1 VLRLISR
8 LNLGGPAKHVAW
20 LMQGMDRERFDQLLA
35 AGRVARGE
43 DDLGPA
49 LAARGLAWEDLPALG
64 RALHPVRDLAALG
77 RVLGL
82 MIRHRPHIVATHTAK
97 AGFLGRAALILY
109 RPCARLRGWPVPRAV
124 HTFHGHTFHGYWG
137 PVRGRVFLGLERLL
151 ARLATWRIVAI
162 SPRQRREIC
171 HTYRVGRPEQF
182 RVVPL
187 GIDLEPFASPEEG
200 RRRFRAEL
208 GAGEGEVLVGAV
220 GRVAPVK
227 NYGLFLE
234 AAAELRA
241 RRPELFA
248 RCRFVVVG
256 GGPAAEMEALAARVR
271 ELGLEGKALLAG
283 GRADPE
289 AFFPGLDAL
298 MLTSVNEGTP
308 VSILEGGACG
318 LPVAATAVG
327 GVPDILG
334 PEVRAGEGFAVRE
347 RGLTAASRDA
357 AGLARGLAWLLDH
370 PAEARRLGE
379 SLRDYVRSVHT
390 TQRLCRDIAA
400 LYEEAAGRPPRLSPA
415 PSARPGPGS

>member
-1 VLRLISR
+1 MTEPAPGRLRVLRLISR

-20 LMQGMDRERFDQLLA
+20 LMRGMDPERFDQLLA
-35 AGRVARGE
+35 AGRVQPGE
-43 DDLGPA
+43 DDLGPE
-49 LAARGLAWEDLPALG
+49 LAARGMAWEDVPALG
-64 RALHPVRDLAALG
+64 RAIHPVRDAASLA

-82 MIRHRPHIVATHTAK
+82 LVRHRPHILATHTAK
-97 AGFLGRAALILY
+97 AGFVGRAALILY
-109 RPCARLRGWPVPRAV
+109 RPYARLRGWPVPRAV

-151 ARLATWRIVAI
+151 ARATWRIVAI
-162 SPRQRREIC
+162 SPAQRREIC
-171 HTYRVGRPEQF
+171 HTYRVGAPERF

-187 GIDLEPFASPEEG
+187 GIDLEPFASPEAG

-208 GAGEGEVLVGAV
+208 GAGQGEVLVGAV
-220 GRVAPVK
+220 GRLAPVK
-227 NYGLFLE
+227 NYGLLLE
-234 AAAELRA
+234 AAAELKA

-248 RCRFVVVG
+248 RCRFVIVG
-256 GGPAAEMEALAARVR
+256 GGPPEETAALAARAE
-271 ELGLEGKALLAG
+271 ELGLEGRLVLAG
-283 GRADPE
+283 GRTDPE
-289 AFFPGLDAL
+289 AFFPGLDVL
-298 MLTSVNEGTP
+298 MLTSLNEGTP

-379 SLRDYVRSVHT
+379 GLRDYVRARHST
-390 TQRLCRDIAA
+390 ERLCRDIAA
-400 LYEEAAGRPPRLSPA
+400 LYQEAEG
-415 PSARPGPGS
+415 